1 MFSKSL
7 YTRGLQ
13 CQKSLWLKKKKP
25 EVLSAP
31 DPQRVA
37 IFSNGNDVGALAYS
51 LFPNGKEIK
60 FDGSSFEQKIKQ
72 TKEWIE
78 QGESVI
84 YEATFNYDDTL
95 VMVDILVIKE
105 GKVHIY
111 EVKSSTSVK
120 EVYKH
125 DVSIQYYVLNGLG
138 YEVESANVVHINSDY
153 VRGDEL
159 DLSEF
164 FSIVDISEIV
174 KEKQKDIPQRLNE
187 FREMLKGDEPKME
200 IGMQCLSPYECDAC
214 EYCWEV
220 QRKIPSYSVFDI
232 ARLKWEKR
240 FELYYSGIIKLEEIE
255 DLRGFS
261 EGQRLQILCERDPK
275 ITIKKD
281 KIATFL
287 STLKYPIYHL
297 DFETFQQS
305 IPKWKGISP
314 YEQIPFQFSLHIDYG
329 DGRLEHKEFLAKE
342 GEDPRRGLAEH
353 LLEYIP
359 QDVMLMAY
367 NASFERGV
375 IRKLARD
382 FEDLSK
388 ELHTLASN
396 IVDLM
401 IPFAN
406 KDYYHP
412 KMKGSY
418 SIKKVLPALVPEM
431 ERAYKDLGLVHDGGE
446 AMESYA
452 SLHLMEEKQREAYRQ
467 ALLEYCKL
475 DTLAMVKVL
484 EKLREGIRASEYISS
499 HNQQRK

>member
-7 YTRGLQ
+7 YTRGMQ
-13 CQKSLWLKKKKP
+13 CQKSLWLKKNKP
-25 EVLSAP
+25 EVLSIP
-31 DPQRVA
+31 DAQRVA
-37 IFSNGNDVGALAYS
+37 VFSNGDDIGSLAHS
-51 LFPNGKEIK
+51 LFPNGKEIE

-164 FSIVDISEIV
+164 FSVVDISEIV
-174 KEKQKDIPQRLNE
+174 KEKQKDIPQRLDE
-187 FREMLKGDEPKME
+187 FREMLKGDEPKIE
-200 IGMQCLSPYECDAC
+200 IGIQCLSPYECDAC
-214 EYCWEV
+214 EYCWVE

-240 FELYYSGIIKLEEIE
+240 FELYHRGIVRLEDID
-255 DLRGFS
+255 DLGGFN
-261 EGQRLQILCERDPK
+261 EGQRLQILCEK
-275 ITIKKD
+275 TLQITIKKE
-281 KIATFL
+281 KIKEFL
-287 STLKYPIYHL
+287 SALRYPIYHL

-305 IPKWKGISP
+305 VPQWRGVSP
-314 YEQIPFQFSLHIDYG
+314 YEQIPFQYSLHIDYG
-329 DGRLEHKEFLAKE
+329 DGKLEHREFLATE
-342 GEDPRRGLAEH
+342 GMDPREELAKR
-353 LLEYIP
+353 LLVDIP
-359 QDVMLMAY
+359 QDVMVMAY
-367 NASFERGV
+367 NASFEKGV
-375 IRKLARD
+375 IKRLAKD
-382 FEDLSK
+382 FENLS
-388 ELHTLASN
+388 ERLNSIASN

-412 KMKGSY
+412 QMKGSY

-431 ERAYKDLGLVHDGGE
+431 EMAYKNLDLIHDGGE
-446 AMESYA
+446 AMEAYPMLS
-452 SLHLMEEKQREAYRQ
+452 MMPQEEREKYKK

-484 EKLREGIRASEYISS
+484 EKLKSMV
-499 HNQQRK
+499 